1 MACVFV
7 NNCSFSFN
15 HSVFDCLTLIF
26 NCLLSFGVCVCFN
39 NNSSS
44 AVSLSL
50 IVYKNHFILFSSSP
64 FFTFPHVIATFPFPP
79 DLLGKVTGFSIST
92 IRHVVCVSVMP
103 MVSLWMVV
111 SDIFKFE
118 WFAFECNCANFSKSH
133 IQNNCPINKLSQPK
147 NTAKIS

>member
-15 HSVFDCLTLIF
+15 HSVSTVWLTLIF
-26 NCLLSFGVCVCFN
+26 NYLLSFGVCVCVCFN

-50 IVYKNHFILFSSSP
+50 IVYKNHFILYSSSP
-64 FFTFPHVIATFPFPP
+64 FFTFPFPP
-79 DLLGKVTGFSIST
+79 DFLGKVIGFSIST

-103 MVSLWMVV
+103 MVSLRMVV
-111 SDIFKFE
+111 SDILKFE
-118 WFAFECNCANFSKSH
+118 MFAFECNYANFSKYH
-133 IQNNCPINKLSQPK
+133 IQKLSYK
-147 NTAKIS
+147 